1 MAITGF
7 LFLGSMFLLIL
18 LVILAYFVNPYSET
32 AAKAIFYVFFGLLG
46 ILMVA
51 LPITAISEFIVLL
64 LF

>member
-7 LFLGSMFLLIL
+7 LFLGCMFLLIL
-18 LVILAYFVNPYSET
+18 LSVLAYFVNPYSET
-32 AAKAIFYVFFGLLG
+32 AAKVMFYVFFGVLG

-64 LF
+64 LL

>member
-1 MAITGF
+1 MTITGF

-18 LVILAYFVNPYSET
+18 LTISAYFINPYSET
-32 AAKAIFYVFFGLLG
+32 AAKAMFYVFFSVVG

>member
-7 LFLGSMFLLIL
+7 LFLGCMFLLVL
-18 LVILAYFVNPYSET
+18 LTVLAYFVNPYSEN
-32 AAKAIFYVFFGLLG
+32 AAKAIFYVFFGVVG

-51 LPITAISEFIVLL
+51 LPIAAISEFIVLL